1 MAKIWEGIK
10 VGLAAIGG
18 AAAFF
23 WGGMDNLLIAL
34 IVFAAVDY
42 ATGVLAAIINKKLS
56 SAVGFKGIAKKVLM
70 FLIVGIANVIDV
82 RLIQTGSGFRTATI
96 IFYIANEGVS
106 LLENATRCGLPV
118 PKKLKIILM
127 QLHEKTEEEE
137 NKKNDNDTQ

>member
-1 MAKIWEGIK
+1 MTKIWKGIET
-10 VGLAAIGG
+10 GIAAAGG
-18 AAAFF
+18 FAAFF

-42 ATGVLAAIINKKLS
+42 ATGVLAAIFEKKLS

-70 FLIVGIANVIDV
+70 FLIVGIANIIDV

-118 PKKLKIILM
+118 PKKLKDILT
-127 QLHEKTEEEE
+127 QLHDKSEKE
-137 NKKNDNDTQ
+137 KDKND

>member
-1 MAKIWEGIK
+1 MNKMVKGMEAII
-10 VGLAAIGG
+10 AAIGG
-18 AAAFF
+18 AFGFF

-42 ATGVLAAIINKKLS
+42 ATGVLAAIIEKKLS

-70 FLIVGIANVIDV
+70 FLIVGIANIIDV

-118 PKKLKIILM
+118 PKKLKDILT
-127 QLHEKTEEEE
+127 QLHDKSEKE
-137 NKKNDNDTQ
+137 KDKND

>member
-1 MAKIWEGIK
+1 MTKIWKGIET
-10 VGLAAIGG
+10 GLAAIGG

-42 ATGVLAAIINKKLS
+42 ATGVLAAIFEKKLS

-106 LLENATRCGLPV
+106 LLENASRCGLPV
-118 PKKLKIILM
+118 PKKLKDILT
-127 QLHEKTEEEE
+127 QLHDKSEKE
-137 NKKNDNDTQ
+137 KSKDD

>member
-1 MAKIWEGIK
+1 MNKMVKGMEAII
-10 VGLAAIGG
+10 AAIGG
-18 AAAFF
+18 AFGFF

-42 ATGVLAAIINKKLS
+42 ATGVLAAIFEKKLS

-70 FLIVGIANVIDV
+70 FLIVGIANIIDV

-118 PKKLKIILM
+118 PKKLKDILT
-127 QLHEKTEEEE
+127 QLHDKSEKE
-137 NKKNDNDTQ
+137 KDKND

>member
-1 MAKIWEGIK
+1 MTKIWKGIET
-10 VGLAAIGG
+10 GLAAIGG

-42 ATGVLAAIINKKLS
+42 ATGVLAAIFEKKLNS
-56 SAVGFKGIAKKVLM
+56 QVGFKGIAKKVLM

-106 LLENATRCGLPV
+106 LLENASRCGLPV
-118 PKKLKIILM
+118 PKKLKDILT
-127 QLHEKTEEEE
+127 QLHEKSEKE
-137 NKKNDNDTQ
+137 KDKND

>member
-1 MAKIWEGIK
+1 MTKIWKGIET
-10 VGLAAIGG
+10 GIAAAGG

-42 ATGVLAAIINKKLS
+42 LTGVLAAIFEKKLS
-56 SAVGFKGIAKKVLM
+56 SAVGFKGIGKKVLM
-70 FLIVGIANVIDV
+70 FLIVGIANIIDV
-82 RLIQTGSGFRTATI
+82 RLIGTGSGFRTATI

-118 PKKLKIILM
+118 PKKLKDILT
-127 QLHEKTEEEE
+127 QLHDKTEKEEQ
-137 NKKNDNDTQ
+137 KK